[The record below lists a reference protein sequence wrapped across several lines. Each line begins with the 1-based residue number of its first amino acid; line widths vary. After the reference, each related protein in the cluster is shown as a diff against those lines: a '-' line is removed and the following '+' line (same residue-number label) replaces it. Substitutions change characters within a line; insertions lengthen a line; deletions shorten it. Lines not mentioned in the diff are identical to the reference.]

1 MLSVINYR
9 IYIFIIYEYSQK
21 GKSHLEKN
29 DISTTSIE
37 IHKPTLDDVFLKL
50 TGHGAE
56 AKSTSEDDQ

>member
-29 DISTTSIE
+29 DILLFI
-37 IHKPTLDDVFLKL
+37 IKI
-50 TGHGAE
+50 
-56 AKSTSEDDQ
+56 